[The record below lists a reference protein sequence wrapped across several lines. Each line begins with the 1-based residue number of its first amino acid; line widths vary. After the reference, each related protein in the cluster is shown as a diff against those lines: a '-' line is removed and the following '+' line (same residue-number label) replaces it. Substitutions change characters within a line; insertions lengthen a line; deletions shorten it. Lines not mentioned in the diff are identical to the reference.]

1 MEYHGG
7 KIEISDNVLK
17 EIVYRDLMEYMELQ
31 DDNKARKKLKKIVV
45 IQRTPEDH
53 VVVTIKSLK
62 VPYGEKIPEYVKG
75 LMEKIKEDVERMTEL
90 NVEAVNVQVEDVV
103 EKEKLKEIEEDE
115 EETSQDEE

>member
-31 DDNKARKKLKKIVV
+31 DDPKTRKRLKKIVV
-45 IQRTPEDH
+45 IQRTPEDN
-53 VVVTIKSLK
+53 VVVAIKSLK

-75 LMEKIKEDVERMTEL
+75 LMEKIKEDIERMTEL
-90 NVEAVNVQVEDVV
+90 KVEAVNVQVEDVV

-115 EETSQDEE
+115 LSQDEE